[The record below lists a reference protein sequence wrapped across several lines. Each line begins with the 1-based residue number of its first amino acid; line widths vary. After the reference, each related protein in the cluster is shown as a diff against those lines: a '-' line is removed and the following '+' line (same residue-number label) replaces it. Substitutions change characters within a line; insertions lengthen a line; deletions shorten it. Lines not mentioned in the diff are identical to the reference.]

1 MNKVCG
7 KERQRPE
14 YKGKPKQEKWEE
26 FKPEVIWEDGIPY
39 IMLGNTPYALDD
51 DMKTIDYALT
61 KVLRE
66 KLDKRP

>member
-14 YKGKPKQEKWEE
+14 YKGKPKRENREE

-39 IMLGNTPYALDD
+39 IMLGSTPYALDD